1 MAFDVE
7 AARKAGYSDA
17 EIADYLGQQFKFDAR
32 AARGAGYSD
41 SEVIAH
47 LAGMTDKPGQIPGQA
62 ADVKAP
68 AADHP
73 IAPAGPEP
81 GLVDQAI
88 GAGEAGLTLASGAT
102 GGALGMIGGTL
113 KGLAEQILSGQFG
126 TPQAAALVE
135 KAASEGASALTYRPR
150 TQTGQEMAQGAGEAL
165 QNLVPLA
172 GLTGTL
178 PAVSAAARGTPA
190 SVLARAGAEGVARDV
205 AGPAAA
211 TAVAKAGDAAS
222 RAVTAV
228 AGGAT
233 TLPRRAMA
241 ALSRDGA
248 GEATPGTM
256 GSVGAA
262 GTDMA
267 AQRRT
272 MAADLPNPIELTK
285 GQASRDPAQ
294 LKFEVETA
302 KLPDAG
308 TPLRQRYVQ
317 QNEQILRNFDAWID
331 QTGAEA
337 PNLRAVGQSVDQALV
352 KQSKADKAAV
362 NAAYARAK
370 RSPEASAVVDQ
381 SRPVSIGEGDAAI
394 SGTPISYLNEQP
406 AGLPNT
412 GLVDAAR
419 QYAVRLG
426 IADLQDGQLIAKP
439 ASIRQLEDWRKAI
452 SSATGFEPA
461 DIRQSTIL
469 KGMIDAQTEP
479 VAGPLFRQARGLRQ
493 RYAQNYE
500 DRASIAK
507 LLGTKRG
514 MADRQVALEDVFDHS
529 ILRAST
535 DDVRNVRRVLQRSG
549 PEGQQ
554 AWRDLQG
561 ATATWI
567 RDQASSGSATDSMG
581 NRVVSVA
588 GLDKAIRMLD
598 ADGRLDFVF
607 GKQGAQRMR
616 DIRDLAQIARTV
628 PPEAAVNT
636 SNTASALLA
645 GFADV
650 GASGISGIP
659 LPVATMVRV
668 VRQHVKDAALRRRI
682 EDALGD
688 LRKKEAPGQS
698 KPPLQAPRTLH

>member
-1 MAFDVE
+1 M
-7 AARKAGYSDA
+7 
-17 EIADYLGQQFKFDAR
+17 
-32 AARGAGYSD
+32 
-41 SEVIAH
+41 
-47 LAGMTDKPGQIPGQA
+47 P
-62 ADVKAP
+62 
-68 AADHP
+68 
-73 IAPAGPEP
+73 
-81 GLVDQAI
+81 
-88 GAGEAGLTLASGAT
+88 
-102 GGALGMIGGTL
+102 
-113 KGLAEQILSGQFG
+113 
-126 TPQAAALVE
+126 
-135 KAASEGASALTYRPR
+135 
-150 TQTGQEMAQGAGEAL
+150 
-165 QNLVPLA
+165 
-172 GLTGTL
+172 
-178 PAVSAAARGTPA
+178 
-190 SVLARAGAEGVARDV
+190 
-205 AGPAAA
+205 
-211 TAVAKAGDAAS
+211 
-222 RAVTAV
+222 
-228 AGGAT
+228 
-233 TLPRRAMA
+233 
-241 ALSRDGA
+241 
-248 GEATPGTM
+248 
-256 GSVGAA
+256 
-262 GTDMA
+262 
-267 AQRRT
+267 
-272 MAADLPNPIELTK
+272 
-285 GQASRDPAQ
+285 
-294 LKFEVETA
+294 
-302 KLPDAG
+302 
-308 TPLRQRYVQ
+308 
-317 QNEQILRNFDAWID
+317 
-331 QTGAEA
+331 
-337 PNLRAVGQSVDQALV
+337 
-352 KQSKADKAAV
+352 
-362 NAAYARAK
+362 
-370 RSPEASAVVDQ
+370 
-381 SRPVSIGEGDAAI
+381 
-394 SGTPISYLNEQP
+394 
-406 AGLPNT
+406 
-412 GLVDAAR
+412 
-419 QYAVRLG
+419 
-426 IADLQDGQLIAKP
+426 KP

-588 GLDKAIRMLD
+588 GLDKAIRTLD

-668 VRQHVKDAALRRRI
+668 VRQHVKDSALRRRI

>member
-17 EIADYLGQQFKFDAR
+17 EIADYLGQQFKFDAK

-41 SEVIAH
+41 SELIAH

-62 ADVKAP
+62 PDVKAP
-68 AADHP
+68 APDHP
-73 IAPAGPEP
+73 VSVAGPEP

-88 GAGEAGLTLASGAT
+88 GAGEALLTLGTGAT
-102 GGALGMIGGTL
+102 GGALGMIGGAL

-135 KAASEGASALTYRPR
+135 KAATEGGSALTYRPR
-150 TQTGQEMAQGAGEAL
+150 TQAGQDAVEGFAEFANR
-165 QNLVPLA
+165 NLTPLA
-172 GLTGTL
+172 GLAGTL
-178 PAVSAAARGTPA
+178 PALSAARGAPA

-205 AGPAAA
+205 AGPVAAS
-211 TAVAKAGDAAS
+211 AVAKVGDVASNLAGS
-222 RAVTAV
+222 AVK
-228 AGGAT
+228 GAT
-233 TLPRRAMA
+233 TLPRRAVA
-241 ALSRDGA
+241 ALSRDA
-248 GEATPGTM
+248 AAQPAPGTM

-267 AQRRT
+267 AQRR
-272 MAADLPNPIELTK
+272 ALASDLPVPINLTK

-331 QTGAEA
+331 QTGGEA
-337 PNLRAVGQSVDQALV
+337 PNLRAVGQSVDTALV
-352 KQSKADKAAV
+352 KQAKADKAAV

-370 RSPEASAVVDQ
+370 RSPEASAIVDQ
-381 SRPVSIGEGDAAI
+381 SLPVSIGEGDAAI
-394 SGTPISYLNEQP
+394 TGTPIAYLNEQP

-426 IADLQDGQLIAKP
+426 IADMQDGQLVPKP

-452 SSATGFEPA
+452 SGATGFEPA

-514 MADRQVALEDVFDHS
+514 MSDRQVALEDVFDHS

-588 GLDKAIRMLD
+588 GLDKAIRTLD

-668 VRQHVKDAALRRRI
+668 VRQHVKDSALRRRI

-688 LRKKEAPGQS
+688 LRKKEAPGQA